1 MRVLSL
7 AGCGLTCTALKA
19 TSREGTHAVT
29 ESLFA
34 DLRVIDCAS
43 WIAGPAAATI
53 LSDFGADVL
62 KIEPPGAGDPWRA
75 STPVPGKPID
85 HYWQLTS
92 RNKRSLAVD
101 LKHAE
106 GLAVLYRLVASADV
120 FITNFPLPVRERLK
134 IAASDLLALNPRL
147 IYASLTAYGEQGDEA
162 ARTGFDST
170 VYWARTGLMDM
181 MRATVET
188 EPARSVPGMGDHPSA
203 TALYAAI
210 VTALYRREKTGK
222 GGIAQSSLLQNGAWA
237 NACFIQSRLF
247 GQQVPHR
254 APRAQAPNPLAN
266 HYRCR
271 DGRWFIMALFNEQRQ
286 LPAFLA
292 AIGCTH
298 LAEDPRFATSVARK
312 ENAGALVAILDE
324 IFAQRNLAEWGA
336 ILEATGVTFGVVGTV
351 DETSSDAQLQRIGA
365 LVPFA
370 DGKHLT
376 VSSPFHL
383 DDEAKVAPRRA
394 PSVGQHTDETLQE
407 AGYSQTEILRLRALG
422 VLG

>member
-1 MRVLSL
+1 
-7 AGCGLTCTALKA
+7 
-19 TSREGTHAVT
+19 VT

-34 DLRVIDCAS
+34 DLKVIDCAS

-53 LSDFGADVL
+53 LSDYGADVL
-62 KIEPPGAGDPWRA
+62 KIEPPGAGDPWRTV
-75 STPVPGKPID
+75 SPIPGKPID

-92 RNKRSLAVD
+92 RNKRSLAID
-101 LKHAE
+101 LKHTE
-106 GLAVLYRLVASADV
+106 GLAVLHRLVASADV
-120 FITNFPLPVRERLK
+120 FVTNFPLPVRDRLK
-134 IAASDLLALNPRL
+134 IAASDLLAINPRL

-181 MRATVET
+181 VRATAET

-210 VTALYRREKTGK
+210 VTALYRRERTGK

-247 GQQVPHR
+247 GEHVPHR
-254 APRAQAPNPLAN
+254 APRAQTPNPLAN

-286 LPAFLA
+286 LGGFLA

-298 LAEDPRFATSVARK
+298 LAEDPRFATNVARK

-324 IFAQRNLAEWGA
+324 IFAQRNLAEWRG
-336 ILEATGVTFGVVGTV
+336 ILEAAGVTFGVVGSV
-351 DETSSDAQLQRIGA
+351 DETSSDAQLQGIGA

-370 DGKHLT
+370 DGQHLT

-383 DDEAKVAPRRA
+383 DGEAKVAPRRA
-394 PSVGQHTDETLQE
+394 PSVGQHTDEALQE
-407 AGYSQTEILRLRALG
+407 AGYSQTEIRRLRALG